1 MFNDAQLDYLY
12 VVVNEKLESFI
23 CDDFNSNLADI
34 KYCHELLATICSH
47 CEKLKNEQTAGN

>member
-12 VVVNEKLESFI
+12 VVVNEKLDRLI
-23 CDDFNSNLADI
+23 CDDFDSNLHNI
-34 KYCHELLATICSH
+34 KYCHELLLVICSL